1 MATTQPIYDH
11 FTNPVDMVEHIATI
25 HDWTFERSAPDEL
38 TLTVSGSWCDYHISL
53 TWRDDLEALH
63 LACAFDFRVP
73 KPRLSEIYKLMAL
86 INEQLWLGHFDLWK
100 DDGLLLYRPGLLLAG
115 ADTGMTDA
123 RASASGTHGGGAGRR
138 ILIIDDNHD
147 AADSMATLLQ
157 LWGHQT
163 WSAHDGGRRSDGGPT
178 SGIAVMKT
186 RPCTKAGAT
195 VAAGRP

>member
-25 HDWTFERSAPDEL
+25 HDWSFERSAPDEL

-73 KPRLSEIYKLMAL
+73 KLRLAEVYKLMAL

-100 DDGLLLYRPGLLLAG
+100 EDGMLLYRHGLLFAG
-115 ADTGMTDA
+115 ADTHVGQCEGLLKAALEACERYYQSFQFVVWAGKSPEDA
-123 RASASGTHGGGAGRR
+123 LA
-138 ILIIDDNHD
+138 
-147 AADSMATLLQ
+147 ATLFETQ
-157 LWGHQT
+157 G
-163 WSAHDGGRRSDGGPT
+163 SA
-178 SGIAVMKT
+178 
-186 RPCTKAGAT
+186 
-195 VAAGRP
+195 

>member
-25 HDWTFERSAPDEL
+25 HDWSFERSAPDEL

-73 KPRLSEIYKLMAL
+73 KLRLADVYKLMAL

-100 DDGLLLYRPGLLLAG
+100 EDGMLLYRHGLLFAG
-115 ADTGMTDA
+115 ADTHVGQCEGLLKAALEACERYYQSFQFVVWAGKSPEDA
-123 RASASGTHGGGAGRR
+123 LA
-138 ILIIDDNHD
+138 
-147 AADSMATLLQ
+147 ATLFETQ
-157 LWGHQT
+157 G
-163 WSAHDGGRRSDGGPT
+163 SA
-178 SGIAVMKT
+178 
-186 RPCTKAGAT
+186 
-195 VAAGRP
+195 